1 MSLLVQIQQEPALVD
16 GEVIEIGDTARIPNA
31 TAIAWKKKGRC
42 IDAND
47 QAHLKE
53 AEMRAHRRKH
63 AEAEIEKR
71 NKGNNKGRR

>member
-1 MSLLVQIQQEPALVD
+1 MSLLVQIQQEPALID
-16 GEVIEIGDTARIPNA
+16 GEVIEIGETARIPNA

-53 AEMRAHRRKH
+53 AEMRVARRRH
-63 AEAEIEKR
+63 AESEIEKR
-71 NKGNNKGRR
+71 NKGNKGRR